1 MTMIFHH
8 LPISL
13 VCLLAFYVLRSSAL
27 VPSDIT
33 KLPSLFSRDRFT
45 TQEKRTNYFD
55 TNRNGTAFLWIIQ
68 DTYSGKTFFDRWSFY
83 DQGDPTHGTVNYVNA
98 STAFSSGLAYVL
110 DNGKVVMK
118 GDNTSWLAA
127 GQNRN
132 SVRISSNAQYQT
144 GLFILDVD
152 RAPWGCGVWPA
163 FWTIG
168 NGQWPYF
175 GEIDIIE
182 GVHDNQHNQVTWHTG
197 PGCLLNPNGNFTGTV
212 VQNATG
218 GDNVVCDGTVPP
230 NAGCGI
236 TEWSRASYGPT
247 FDAQGGGVFAMKWDE
262 NGIFVWSFYRAA
274 VPQDIV
280 QGTPNPSTWGVPSA
294 WLDPTECDPLK
305 YFVNHSMIFDITF
318 CGDWAGNSYATSG
331 CPGSCSDRLMD
342 PSNFDNASWIINTLK
357 VYRKQDLSGHVSNG
371 ASQLSMMGL
380 VGWWGLMSAILTYI
394 FAS

>member
-152 RAPWGCGVWPA
+152 RAPWGCGLCNHVPLKFMLMLISGVWPA

-168 NGQWPYF
+168 NGQWPY
-175 GEIDIIE
+175 
-182 GVHDNQHNQVTWHTG
+182 
-197 PGCLLNPNGNFTGTV
+197 
-212 VQNATG
+212 
-218 GDNVVCDGTVPP
+218 
-230 NAGCGI
+230 
-236 TEWSRASYGPT
+236 
-247 FDAQGGGVFAMKWDE
+247 
-262 NGIFVWSFYRAA
+262 
-274 VPQDIV
+274 
-280 QGTPNPSTWGVPSA
+280 
-294 WLDPTECDPLK
+294 
-305 YFVNHSMIFDITF
+305 
-318 CGDWAGNSYATSG
+318 
-331 CPGSCSDRLMD
+331 
-342 PSNFDNASWIINTLK
+342 
-357 VYRKQDLSGHVSNG
+357 VS
-371 ASQLSMMGL
+371 QPFRPKTK
-380 VGWWGLMSAILTYI
+380 I
-394 FAS
+394 